1 MTARALAISLAVA
14 LAPAIAIAVPR
25 PSDPRLHPSQVSPL
39 PTYVRRVEPA
49 IVAVHVHAPEGA
61 PSSQRLGADRF
72 GSGVVF
78 DARGYVLTV
87 GYVVLDA
94 TKIEVLTRD
103 DHAVRARVVAVDLDS
118 GLGILKLDEPGPW
131 PTALL
136 GDSRD
141 VAAGA
146 VAGTVGVDED
156 NELVSVAARIDA
168 IRRFAAPWEYMLE
181 RALILSPASSSWGGS
196 AVVNERGEVV
206 GIASLRLGQE
216 PYVNLAI
223 PIERFL
229 AVKDEIMEV
238 GRVVSRP
245 PRPWLGLMTV
255 QVTDGVA
262 VEETS
267 PVGPARMAGFR
278 KGDRIIRV
286 NGVPVASQE
295 EFYEQLWRGRAGD
308 TVELSVRRDGAERV
322 IRVHSLDRATI
333 YRTVDQ

>member
-1 MTARALAISLAVA
+1 M
-14 LAPAIAIAVPR
+14 
-25 PSDPRLHPSQVSPL
+25 
-39 PTYVRRVEPA
+39 PTYVRRVESA
-49 IVAVHVHAPEGA
+49 VVAVRARAPEGA
-61 PSSQRLGADRF
+61 PSSQRLGAERF

-87 GYVVLDA
+87 GYVLLDA
-94 TKIEVLTRD
+94 TRIEAVTREERT
-103 DHAVRARVVAVDLDS
+103 VPARTVAVDFES
-118 GLGILKLDEPGPW
+118 GLGILKLEEPGPW
-131 PTALL
+131 PTASL

-141 VAAGA
+141 VVAGA

-156 NELVSVAARIDA
+156 NELVSVAANVEA
-168 IRRFAAPWEYMLE
+168 IRRFAAPWEYMLD

-196 AVVNERGEVV
+196 AVVDERGQVV
-206 GIASLRLGQE
+206 GIASLRLGE
-216 PYVNLAI
+216 APYVNLAI

-229 AVKDEIMEV
+229 AVKDELMEL

-255 QVTDGVA
+255 QRPDGVE

-267 PVGPARMAGFR
+267 PVGPARAAGFR
-278 KGDRIIRV
+278 KGDRVVAV

-322 IRVHSLDRATI
+322 IRVPSLDRATI